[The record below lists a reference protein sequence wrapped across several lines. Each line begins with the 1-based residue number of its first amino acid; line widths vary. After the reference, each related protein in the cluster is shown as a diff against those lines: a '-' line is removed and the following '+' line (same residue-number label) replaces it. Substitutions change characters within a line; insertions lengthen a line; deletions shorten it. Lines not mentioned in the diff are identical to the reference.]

1 MFRKML
7 IGALAL
13 VALAA
18 APAAAQY
25 NLDVGGEIVPGGTV
39 TVAGDSCA
47 FNAEVEVTLTQTA
60 ASTRAVGD
68 TVTLAT
74 GTADGEGNYNI
85 SFELPADLEPG
96 TYDINVY
103 CNGAFV
109 RSAQVEIGQTGTP
122 TTRPGSGSGSSGGGP
137 IVRTGSDLNG
147 LGLAGVGLLTVGG
160 IILIATKTRRHAEA

>member
-7 IGALAL
+7 IGAVAL
-13 VALAA
+13 VALVA

-47 FNAEVEVTLTQTA
+47 FNAEVEVTLTQTSSSA
-60 ASTRAVGD
+60 RAVGD

-74 GTADGEGNYNI
+74 GTADGEGKYNI

-96 TYDINVY
+96 TYDISVY

-109 RSAQVEIGQTGTP
+109 RSAQVEIGQGTAP
-122 TTRPGSGSGSSGGGP
+122 TTRPGSGNNGGP

>member
-25 NLDVGGEIVPGGTV
+25 NLDVGGELVPGGEV
-39 TVAGDSCA
+39 TVSGDSCA
-47 FNAEVEVTLTQTA
+47 FDAEVEVRLTQLT
-60 ASTRAVGD
+60 SDRAVGD
-68 TVTLAT
+68 TTVVAT
-74 GTADGEGNYNI
+74 GTADGEGNYDI
-85 SFELPADLEPG
+85 TFQLPADLEPG
-96 TYDINVY
+96 TYEISVY

-109 RSAQVEIGQTGTP
+109 RSAQVQIQEAGTA
-122 TTRPGSGSGSSGGGP
+122 TTQPGSGSGGGP

-147 LGLAGVGLLTVGG
+147 LGLVGIGLLTVGG
-160 IILIATKTRRHAEA
+160 IILIATKTRRHASA

>member
-7 IGALAL
+7 IGAIAL

-25 NLDVGGEIVPGGTV
+25 NLDVGGELTPGGTV
-39 TVAGDSCA
+39 TVSGDSCA
-47 FNAEVEVTLTQTA
+47 FNAEVEVTLTQI
-60 ASTRAVGD
+60 SSSLSRAVGD
-68 TVTLAT
+68 SVTIAT

-85 SFELPADLEPG
+85 SFELPADLDPG
-96 TYDINVY
+96 TYEISVY

-109 RSAQVEIGQTGTP
+109 RSAQVQIQEAGTGT
-122 TTRPGSGSGSSGGGP
+122 TQPGSGNNGGP
-137 IVRTGSDLNG
+137 IVRTGSNLNG

-160 IILIATKTRRHAEA
+160 IILIATKTRRHAAA